1 MSGFQGTDGF
11 GFGSVGPTQPGGVS
25 TSVVEQ
31 IDLTDEGDVTK
42 WFKVPPGRNKMS
54 VDIVITS
61 GASWSTAKVQPQ
73 WTLMAHDTA
82 HENAVTFKP
91 TVTFDTDTSAH
102 PSISVTGKPDVRL
115 RTTTA
120 ASGADE
126 AAKVIVRFA

>member
-1 MSGFQGTDGF
+1 MPAHTPMIDY
-11 GFGSVGPTQPGGVS
+11 
-25 TSVVEQ
+25 
-31 IDLTDEGDVTK
+31 IDLTREGDVTS
-42 WFKVPPGRNKMS
+42 WFEVPFTRNKMS
-54 VDIVITS
+54 VDIVLSS

-73 WTLMAHDTA
+73 WALMAHDTL

-102 PSISVTGKPDVRL
+102 PSISVTGKPHVRL

-126 AAKVIVRFA
+126 AAKVIVGFA